1 MLHVFSNIALVTRDS
16 VRNILRTMIASFGII
31 ILIAFIVMYIPFRE
45 SVKNYIES
53 NIFGKLAINEIVVYP
68 SNVRKNN
75 IITPSSSI
83 SGEISADKISRIGAI
98 PEIET
103 MHRVARLDFKT
114 KIHISL
120 FGYTRY
126 PYVPI
131 CGVNREYMKGKV
143 PGWQNFRNT
152 QPVPMVAPK
161 LVLEMLNEFLVIKN
175 MPPLE
180 ESTLKGF
187 PMNIL
192 IFEPPTPTRPEK
204 ELQIPSTLL
213 GFADVFPFPTVL
225 VPLDYIT
232 NFANAKRKELG
243 LQKRGYKYI
252 MAIAS
257 VKDRK
262 KLPEITR
269 KIQNMGLVVESQQ
282 DVAAKTNSALEIID
296 KFSYLVI
303 GILLFITVISI
314 FNSYL
319 NIVYVRSYN
328 FSLKR
333 IIGVSKFR
341 IITEFVFESAIV
353 GAILGAIGFFIG
365 DRLLSYTALKIVQWI
380 PALRNIALT
389 AGTGNLFSLSILFSI
404 VISSLS
410 ALLPSIFASNMN
422 LFAASRK

>member
-1 MLHVFSNIALVTRDS
+1 MLHIFSNIALITRDS
-16 VRNILRTMIASFGII
+16 IRNILRTMIASFGII

-68 SNVRKNN
+68 PNVRKNN

-83 SGEISADKISRIGAI
+83 VGEISAEKIRRIKSFPEIGA
-98 PEIET
+98 
-103 MHRVARLDFKT
+103 MHKVARLDFKT
-114 KIHISL
+114 KIHVSL

-131 CGVNREYMKGKV
+131 CGVNSEYMKGKM

-152 QPVPMVAPK
+152 RPIPLVAPK
-161 LVLEMLNEFLVIKN
+161 LMLEMLNEFLVIKN
-175 MPPLE
+175 IPPLE
-180 ESTLKGF
+180 ENSLKGF
-187 PMNIL
+187 PVNIL
-192 IFEPPTPTRPEK
+192 IFEPPTADRPEK

-213 GFADVFPFPTVL
+213 GFADVFPFPAVL

-232 NFANAKRKELG
+232 GFADAKRKELG

-252 MAIAS
+252 MSIIT
-257 VKDRK
+257 VKDVK
-262 KLPEITR
+262 KLPEVSR
-269 KIQNMGLVVESQQ
+269 KIQNMGLVIESQQ

-296 KFSYLVI
+296 RFSYLVI
-303 GILLFITVISI
+303 GILLIITVISI
-314 FNSYL
+314 INSYL

-333 IIGVSKFR
+333 IIGVSKLR
-341 IITEFVFESAIV
+341 IIIEFVIESAIV
-353 GAILGAIGFFIG
+353 GAILGAAGYLIG
-365 DRLLSYTALKIVQWI
+365 DRLLTYSSQKIGQWI
-380 PALRNIALT
+380 PVLRSITLT
-389 AGTGNLFSLSILFSI
+389 SGTEQLFAMSLLFSI

-410 ALLPSIFASNMN
+410 ALLPAIFASNMN
-422 LFAASRK
+422 LFNASRK

>member
-1 MLHVFSNIALVTRDS
+1 MLHIFSNIALITRDS
-16 VRNILRTMIASFGII
+16 IRNIVRTMIASFGII

-53 NIFGKLAINEIVVYP
+53 NIFGKLAINEIVIYP
-68 SNVRKNN
+68 PNVRKNN

-83 SGEISADKISRIGAI
+83 VGEISADKMRRINSF

-103 MHRVARLDFKT
+103 MHKVARLDFKT
-114 KIHISL
+114 KIHVSL

-152 QPVPMVAPK
+152 RPVPMVAPK

-175 MPPLE
+175 IPPLE
-180 ESTLKGF
+180 ENSLKGF
-187 PMNIL
+187 PVNIL
-192 IFEPPTPTRPEK
+192 IFEPPSAERPEK

-213 GFADVFPFPTVL
+213 GFADVFPFPAVL

-232 NFANAKRKELG
+232 EFADAKRKELG

-252 MAIAS
+252 MSIVT
-257 VKDRK
+257 VKDVK
-262 KLPEITR
+262 KLPEVSR
-269 KIQNMGLVVESQQ
+269 KIQNMGLVIESQQ

-296 KFSYLVI
+296 RFSYLVI
-303 GILLFITVISI
+303 GILLVITVISI

-333 IIGVSKFR
+333 IIGVSKLR
-341 IITEFVFESAIV
+341 IIIEFVIESAIV
-353 GAILGAIGFFIG
+353 GAILGAVGFLIG
-365 DRLLSYTALKIVQWI
+365 DRLLAYLSQKIGQWI
-380 PALRNIALT
+380 PVLRSITLT
-389 AGTGNLFSLSILFSI
+389 SGTEHLFAMSILFSI

-410 ALLPSIFASNMN
+410 ALLPAIFASNMN
-422 LFAASRK
+422 LFKASRK

>member
-1 MLHVFSNIALVTRDS
+1 MLYIFSNIALITRDS
-16 VRNILRTMIASFGII
+16 IRNILRTMIASFGII

-53 NIFGKLAINEIVVYP
+53 NIFGKLAINEIIVYP
-68 SNVRKNN
+68 PNVRKNN

-83 SGEISADKISRIGAI
+83 TGEISAGKIRKISAF
-98 PEIET
+98 PEIGT
-103 MHRVARLDFKT
+103 VHKVARLDFKT

-152 QPVPMVAPK
+152 RPVPLVAPK

-175 MPPLE
+175 IPVLE
-180 ESTLKGF
+180 ESSLKGF

-192 IFEPPTPTRPEK
+192 IFEPPTAERPEK

-232 NFANAKRKELG
+232 NFADAKRKELG

-252 MAIAS
+252 MAIVT
-257 VKDRK
+257 VKDVK
-262 KLPEITR
+262 KLPEISR
-269 KIQNMGLVVESQQ
+269 KIQNMGLVIESQQ
-282 DVAAKTNSALEIID
+282 DVAAKTNNALEIID
-296 KFSYLVI
+296 RFSYLVI

-319 NIVYVRSYN
+319 NIVYIRSYN

-333 IIGVSKFR
+333 IIGVSKLR
-341 IITEFVFESAIV
+341 IIIEFVIEAAIV
-353 GAILGAIGFFIG
+353 GAILGAVGFFIG
-365 DRLLSYTALKIVQWI
+365 DRLLSYSSQKIGQWI
-380 PALRNIALT
+380 PVLRSIRLT
-389 AGTGNLFSLSILFSI
+389 SGTEHLFAMSILFSI

-410 ALLPSIFASNMN
+410 AFLPAIFASNMN
-422 LFAASRK
+422 LFKASRK

>member
-1 MLHVFSNIALVTRDS
+1 
-16 VRNILRTMIASFGII
+16 MIASFGII

-68 SNVRKNN
+68 PNVRKNN

-83 SGEISADKISRIGAI
+83 VGEISAEKIRRIKSL
-98 PEIET
+98 PEIGV
-103 MHRVARLDFKT
+103 MHKVARLDFKT
-114 KIHISL
+114 KIHVSL

-131 CGVNREYMKGKV
+131 CGVNSEYMKGKM

-152 QPVPMVAPK
+152 RPVPLVAPK

-175 MPPLE
+175 IPPLE
-180 ESTLKGF
+180 ENSLKGF
-187 PMNIL
+187 PVNIL
-192 IFEPPTPTRPEK
+192 IFEPPTADRPEK

-213 GFADVFPFPTVL
+213 GFADVFPFPAVL

-232 NFANAKRKELG
+232 GFADAKRKELG

-252 MAIAS
+252 MTIVT
-257 VKDRK
+257 VKDVK
-262 KLPEITR
+262 KLPEVSR
-269 KIQNMGLVVESQQ
+269 KIQNMGLVIESQQ

-296 KFSYLVI
+296 RFSYLVI
-303 GILLFITVISI
+303 GILLIITVISI

-333 IIGVSKFR
+333 IIGVSKLR
-341 IITEFVFESAIV
+341 IIIEFVIESAIV
-353 GAILGAIGFFIG
+353 GAMLGAAGYLIG
-365 DRLLSYTALKIVQWI
+365 DRLLAYSSQKIGQWI
-380 PALRNIALT
+380 PVLRSITLT
-389 AGTGNLFSLSILFSI
+389 SGTEHLFAMSLLFSI

-410 ALLPSIFASNMN
+410 ALLPAIFASNMN
-422 LFAASRK
+422 LFKASRK